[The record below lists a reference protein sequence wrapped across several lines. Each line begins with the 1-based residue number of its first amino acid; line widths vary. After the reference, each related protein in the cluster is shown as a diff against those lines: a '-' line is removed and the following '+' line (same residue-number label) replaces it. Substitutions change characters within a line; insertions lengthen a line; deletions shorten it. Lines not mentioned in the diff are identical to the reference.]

1 MISPISLFNELG
13 VRNLYLTRS
22 NEKNVPFP
30 TFEFERDDMPMT
42 DEDLA
47 VLKIC
52 YEENHWY
59 GAEIFQQFQS
69 KEWSIRTVNDAI
81 KRLQKNWSHLS

>member
-1 MISPISLFNELG
+1 
-13 VRNLYLTRS
+13 
-22 NEKNVPFP
+22 
-30 TFEFERDDMPMT
+30 MT

-69 KEWSIRTVNDAI
+69 MEWSARTVNDAI
-81 KRLQKNWSHLS
+81 KRLQKTGVIYRKKEAESYSYR